1 MTSPART
8 TPRPRIAVVEDEHD
22 LRDAVVDYLV
32 ASGYQTWGTDSAEA
46 AYRRLVVE
54 PVDIVLL
61 DLGLPGEDGYSAC
74 RHLRQIPTLGVIVI
88 SAHDTV
94 EDRVRAIE
102 CGADIYLQKPA
113 AMREIVANIEA
124 LSRRLSQAPMPS
136 PPQATTP
143 GWRLNPV
150 DWVLLS
156 PERRAISLSAQE
168 FKFLQCLVMVGCNAQ
183 VSKREIADSLWGN
196 HLSVDFARIDVL
208 LTRLRR
214 KCLEEGGQ
222 PLPVKTVTAYGYLLT
237 APCHME

>member
-46 AYRRLVVE
+46 AYRQLVVE

-94 EDRVRAIE
+94 EDRVRAFE

-124 LSRRLSQAPMPS
+124 LSRRLSQAPMPL

-143 GWRLNPV
+143 VEAQPGRLGAAFTGRKGDLPLRSGIQV
-150 DWVLLS
+150 PAMSGQGRLQRPGQQTRD
-156 PERRAISLSAQE
+156 RRQ
-168 FKFLQCLVMVGCNAQ
+168 LVGQ
-183 VSKREIADSLWGN
+183 PPQR
-196 HLSVDFARIDVL
+196 
-208 LTRLRR
+208 RLR
-214 KCLEEGGQ
+214 
-222 PLPVKTVTAYGYLLT
+222 AD
-237 APCHME
+237 